1 MSSSCCAG
9 PQVSVSALPQ
19 LEKLSFTLQHMVIF
33 RMVART
39 GSIKDAA
46 MALSLSAGAV
56 SKSIAAL
63 EQVTVIMHHICPCR
77 SRAGRQLTPSCC
89 RCACTAC
96 TIRWTR
102 ARCGSTHSYRVQT
115 AQELLTDT
123 TNVPW
128 QTFGGEGKLVQRGH
142 GRIYRT
148 EAGDLFLRYCE
159 SMLSVATEAC
169 KALQDYRLVSL
180 SADDLAFS
188 FALLSSTNAWLTP
201 RASFAIDCCLL
212 SHPCLTPA
220 HPDGSCW
227 LSTAATLSSSRA
239 DLSPWRLCCA
249 AAPTQAL

>member
-1 MSSSCCAG
+1 M
-9 PQVSVSALPQ
+9 SALPQ

-63 EQVTVIMHHICPCR
+63 EQVPTVMHHSCPCR
-77 SRAGRQLTPSCC
+77 VSGRRTAQAVVLSARMHSVHSSLDGVPAVFAHTFVAFRQLGNPF
-89 RCACTAC
+89 
-96 TIRWTR
+96 
-102 ARCGSTHSYRVQT
+102 
-115 AQELLTDT
+115 TD
-123 TNVPW
+123 NPHVPW

-180 SADDLAFS
+180 SAHDFAVPFAF
-188 FALLSSTNAWLTP
+188 AKQRKGVA
-201 RASFAIDCCLL
+201 
-212 SHPCLTPA
+212 
-220 HPDGSCW
+220 
-227 LSTAATLSSSRA
+227 TATCKLRS
-239 DLSPWRLCCA
+239 
-249 AAPTQAL
+249 